1 MKSNLNLLTVPLCV
15 SPATLPPFRGDNV
28 LLHLY
33 GSEGDVLEDTLQK
46 SLCTSVEE
54 ARDSYEDWVLI
65 CLLSKNGSPY
75 FFFPLFAFLR
85 MPHFSY
91 LKISESLPGGWI
103 ESLTCSLR

>member
-1 MKSNLNLLTVPLCV
+1 MYLLQL
-15 SPATLPPFRGDNV
+15 SLLLGGDNV

-75 FFFPLFAFLR
+75 CFFSFVCFFTNASFLL
-85 MPHFSY
+85 SQD
-91 LKISESLPGGWI
+91 
-103 ESLTCSLR
+103 LRVAARWVDRITDMQP